1 MTDVASFTYA
11 KQYHITAQ
19 CTSPLRTGDVSG
31 DNSLIL
37 HTSEGI
43 PMIQAASIAGVLR
56 SWFKEESISKEL
68 FGDSNDSGKEDQ
80 TSSVTVSDGI
90 FQDTATII
98 RPRLRIDSRTGAG
111 MNQHKFELTSVPP
124 GAEFQFSLLLKT
136 QGKNIVLETKLEE
149 ALSALNQGLL
159 TLGGQHSN
167 GFGQVKLTKILT
179 HSYDLTTE
187 QGRTDWL
194 DDAKCQTP
202 LVNLP
207 DVCKDN
213 EKVTFCLTGVSDH
226 FLVKSG
232 KTEKR
237 IIQKND
243 KQQTQ
248 SVTSAMK
255 NPDGSY
261 VLPGSS
267 LKGVLRSRVERIAAY
282 KNVPNQVEALFGR
295 EAVGE
300 DEDGLAGQLCV
311 REFTM
316 KNPKQQCITRTR
328 LDKFTG
334 GVMQKSLFTE
344 ETLSNKVQITLEVEK
359 AEPEG
364 YALLFYAFRDLA
376 MGLYGF
382 GSENGVG
389 RGYFKPEHSKLT
401 VQKGQQNCTFTF
413 GANLKA
419 AGNTG
424 FIKNWL
430 EALDK
435 KEEN

>member
-1 MTDVASFTYA
+1 
-11 KQYHITAQ
+11 
-19 CTSPLRTGDVSG
+19 
-31 DNSLIL
+31 
-37 HTSEGI
+37 
-43 PMIQAASIAGVLR
+43 
-56 SWFKEESISKEL
+56 
-68 FGDSNDSGKEDQ
+68 
-80 TSSVTVSDGI
+80 
-90 FQDTATII
+90 
-98 RPRLRIDSRTGAG
+98 
-111 MNQHKFELTSVPP
+111 
-124 GAEFQFSLLLKT
+124 
-136 QGKNIVLETKLEE
+136 
-149 ALSALNQGLL
+149 
-159 TLGGQHSN
+159 
-167 GFGQVKLTKILT
+167 
-179 HSYDLTTE
+179 
-187 QGRTDWL
+187 
-194 DDAKCQTP
+194 
-202 LVNLP
+202 LVHLP
-207 DVCKDN
+207 DVSKDN
-213 EKVTFCLTGVSDH
+213 GKTTFCLTGVSDH

-232 KTEKR
+232 QTEKR
-237 IIQKND
+237 PIQKND
-243 KQQTQ
+243 KEQAQ

-255 NPDGSY
+255 NPDGNY

-300 DEDGLAGQLCV
+300 DEDGLAGQLRV

-316 KNPKQQCITRTR
+316 KDPKQQCITRTR

-364 YALLFYAFRDLA
+364 YALLFYAFRDMA

-389 RGYFKPEHSKLT
+389 RGYLKPEHSQLT
-401 VQKGQQNCTFTF
+401 VQCGQQNCTFTF
-413 GANLKA
+413 GTNHKT
-419 AGNTG
+419 TG
-424 FIKNWL
+424 SSDFIKGWL